1 MMAAAVKKM
10 YPQAKLAIGPAIEN
24 GFYYDFDVPG
34 GIKEEDFGRLEQLM
48 REESN
53 KKLPFVKEE
62 WPSEKAIEY
71 FSKIGEKYKAELI
84 KDLNTPVV
92 SIYKHG
98 DFLDLCRGP
107 HVAST
112 AEVKHFK
119 ILSTSGAYW
128 RGIEGNPQLVRIY
141 GTAFATKEELAE
153 HLRNLEEAKKRD
165 HRVLGRELGLCDIFH
180 NEAGAG
186 LVFYLPQGAVLRRLI
201 EDWEI
206 GEHIKRGYKMVTTPH
221 IMDKKLWEKSGHLS
235 YYQENMYPIVK
246 DNQEFILKPMNCPGH
261 ILIYKSQLHSYRD
274 LPLRLF
280 ELGTVYRYEKSGV
293 LHGLL
298 RVRGFTQDDAHI
310 FCRPEDLSSEIEG
323 VLDFVKETMRKF
335 GFENFTAELS
345 TRPEKFIGEKENWDI
360 AEGILQ
366 DVLKK
371 KSFDY
376 KINAGDGAFY
386 GPKID
391 IKLKDALLREWQCA
405 TIQLDYNMPE
415 RFDVTYRAPSG
426 EDCRAVMI
434 HRVILGSLER
444 FVATLIEHYAGKFPL
459 WLAPT
464 QVAVL
469 NITEDVKKYAEEI
482 REKLAQEHIRVE
494 TDVRDETLQR
504 KIRDKEKLKVPY
516 MVIVGNK
523 EKEAGKISVRKR
535 GMENL
540 GVLTI
545 EEFLAIVKKDLADN
559 N

>member
-1 MMAAAVKKM
+1 MMASAVKKM

-24 GFYYDFDVPG
+24 GFYYDFDVPE
-34 GIKEEDFGRLEQLM
+34 GIREEDFGRLEQLM

-71 FSKIGEKYKAELI
+71 FSNIGEKYKAELI

-141 GTAFATKEELAE
+141 GTAFATKEELGE
-153 HLRNLEEAKKRD
+153 HLKNLEEAKKRD

-444 FVATLIEHYAGKFPL
+444 FVATLIEHYAGRFPL

-469 NITEDVKKYAEEI
+469 NITEDVKEYAEEI
-482 REKLAQEHIRVE
+482 RERLAQEHIRVE

-523 EKEAGKISVRKR
+523 EKEAGKVSVRKR

-545 EEFLAIVKKDLADN
+545 EEFLAVVKKDLADN